1 MYHALGEAMDKTEDE
16 ERGSESVVRNAG
28 VLFWYVSLQTIL
40 QNRISY
46 HMLGLGLKGFDKVRG
61 HGDI

>member
-1 MYHALGEAMDKTEDE
+1 MDKTEDE
-16 ERGSESVVRNAG
+16 ERGSESVVRHAG